1 MLRAIG
7 YKARPLP
14 GVPFDAVRHV
24 IPHVLGRVTDGD
36 GVVQP
41 REYVVGWIKRGP
53 TGVIGT
59 NKSDAAETVV
69 GLLEDLGAP
78 PVPLEPV
85 TSMWNRLGLRP
96 TSYEDWARIDAAESA
111 LGESYGRARTKI
123 ESWEDLLE
131 IARTVRQSRRS
142 GGPVPTPVDE
152 SVQNL

>member
-1 MLRAIG
+1 VA
-7 YKARPLP
+7 
-14 GVPFDAVRHV
+14 
-24 IPHVLGRVTDGD
+24 
-36 GVVQP
+36 
-41 REYVVGWIKRGP
+41 GWIKRGP

-69 GLLEDLGAP
+69 GLLEDLAAP

-85 TSMWNRLGLRP
+85 TSMWHRLGLRP

-123 ESWEDLLE
+123 ESWADLLE
-131 IARTVRQSRRS
+131 IARTVRQSRRLE
-142 GGPVPTPVDE
+142 GPVSNPVDE